1 MFRFRLFKKRGF
13 TLIELLVVIAIIS
26 ILIGLLLPAVQKVR
40 QAAARMYS
48 ANNLKQLG
56 LASHNY
62 NDTIGQLPPT
72 LGWWPAQQQ
81 GATNGTA
88 HFYLLPFLEQDNLF
102 KSSYSLG
109 YGYANGTWGQIVP
122 PLAYRAPSVSTPIK
136 TFIAPLDITAYDDYA
151 YTSYLVNA
159 EVFTG
164 SKKIQTI
171 TDGSSNTML
180 FAEGNSFAYSIT
192 WNNPV
197 PPYTGGYTEY
207 SREGYY
213 NLGAESVGTN
223 TYGQYTYITTGPSFK
238 RSTRGIPFDIAPS
251 QGQASGD
258 IAQAFTTGGCQVL
271 LGDGSVRNVTPGVSV
286 TTWNAAITPD
296 GGETLGSDW

>member
-1 MFRFRLFKKRGF
+1 MFTFRFLKKRGF

-40 QAAARMYS
+40 QAAARMSS

-62 NDTIGQLPPT
+62 NDTIGQLPPA
-72 LGWWPAQQQ
+72 LGWWPTQQQ

-102 KSSYSLG
+102 KSSYSG
-109 YGYANGTWGQIVP
+109 AYGYANGTWGFVVP
-122 PLAYRAPSVSTPIK
+122 PLAYRAPSVSAPVK
-136 TFIAPLDITAYDDYA
+136 TFIAPLDITAYD
-151 YTSYLVNA
+151 TSPNVSYLVNA

-171 TDGSSNTML
+171 TDGSSNTIL
-180 FAEGNSFAYSIT
+180 FAEGNSWASTFT
-192 WNNPV
+192 WGGPG
-197 PPYTGGYTEY
+197 YTGGFTAYI
-207 SREGYY
+207 REGNY
-213 NLGAESVGTN
+213 NLGAESIN
-223 TYGQYTYITTGPSFK
+223 SWSSPPYYEYFTGPTFK
-238 RSTRGIPFDIAPS
+238 RSTKPIPFDVAPPLGS
-251 QGQASGD
+251 ASWD
-258 IAQAFTTGGCQVL
+258 LPQAFTTGGCQVL
-271 LGDGSVRNVTPGVSV
+271 LGDGSVRNVNPAVSV
-286 TTWNAAITPD
+286 TTWRAAITPD